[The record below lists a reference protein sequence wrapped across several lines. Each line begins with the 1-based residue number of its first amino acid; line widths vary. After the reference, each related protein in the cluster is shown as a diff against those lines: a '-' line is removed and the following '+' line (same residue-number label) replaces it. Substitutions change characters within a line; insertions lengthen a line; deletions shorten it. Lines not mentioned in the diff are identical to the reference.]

1 MQTLFYFPPF
11 LPSSLLPHLPRW
23 GKWESV
29 GGREGGK
36 KACNSMH
43 VEWCRIK
50 SHSEFEDKY
59 KIDAEWSEIVNTFM
73 DKGCMNTWKVH
84 TAYHEDCGQS
94 DRVISIT
101 CTEWLQKV
109 KHRKLKKELSGPYRP
124 ARPVV
129 PFPALNL
136 LQPLGITMT
145 LTFMNS
151 LIYFP
156 TQDKVKEY
164 IAYISWT
171 VKIKIPTRG
180 DAVILDQIGI

>member
-1 MQTLFYFPPF
+1 MSLRTNTKSTQSDLKLWIHLWIRDVWTL
-11 LPSSLLPHLPRW
+11 
-23 GKWESV
+23 E
-29 GGREGGK
+29 
-36 KACNSMH
+36 
-43 VEWCRIK
+43 
-50 SHSEFEDKY
+50 KY
-59 KIDAEWSEIVNTFM
+59 I
-73 DKGCMNTWKVH
+73 C

-94 DRVISIT
+94 DRLISIT

-171 VKIKIPTRG
+171 VKIKFQHEETLWFSIKLGFRELKRASCARARELTVWLRWWCSKHTRENTLRVWG
-180 DAVILDQIGI
+180 HWPGFMIN